1 MLHEK
6 YFTLERFAGFSGT
19 LPRDSRRF
27 AILTATGPCALFWP
41 EGALEMA
48 PGQTALLPA
57 DGFDLALRAEGALLS
72 YPTME

>member
-1 MLHEK
+1 M
-6 YFTLERFAGFSGT
+6 
-19 LPRDSRRF
+19 
-27 AILTATGPCALFWP
+27 TATGPCALSWP

-57 DGFDLALRAEGALLS
+57 DGFDLVLRAEGALLS